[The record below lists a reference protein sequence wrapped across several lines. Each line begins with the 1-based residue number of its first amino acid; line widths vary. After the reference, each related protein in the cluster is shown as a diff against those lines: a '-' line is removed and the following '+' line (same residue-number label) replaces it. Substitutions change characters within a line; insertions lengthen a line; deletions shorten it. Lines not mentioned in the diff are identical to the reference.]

1 MNHSTRGE
9 ACGTPSNAL
18 EREFHLPARNKPL
31 ELTKH
36 AVQVME
42 ERMIPREWVEH
53 TVANPELRLDNPND
67 PELESFFRRI
77 PERGGRALRVVV
89 NTRVA
94 RWRVVSVYF
103 DRRMRKEP
111 YSL

>member
-1 MNHSTRGE
+1 MYSKNRLSL
-9 ACGTPSNAL
+9 NL
-18 EREFHLPARNKPL
+18 EREFHLPARKPL

-42 ERMIPREWVEH
+42 ERMIPQEWVEH